1 MQYVTKGH
9 LKVNVH
15 RLAVSV
21 RISAGS
27 QFTTDVSNEK
37 ALIERLLAERLAKLR
52 KQTRGS
58 EGPRE

>member
-27 QFTTDVSNEK
+27 QFTTDVSNEVSN
-37 ALIERLLAERLAKLR
+37 R
-52 KQTRGS
+52 KTTC
-58 EGPRE
+58 REVGRVKETNKG